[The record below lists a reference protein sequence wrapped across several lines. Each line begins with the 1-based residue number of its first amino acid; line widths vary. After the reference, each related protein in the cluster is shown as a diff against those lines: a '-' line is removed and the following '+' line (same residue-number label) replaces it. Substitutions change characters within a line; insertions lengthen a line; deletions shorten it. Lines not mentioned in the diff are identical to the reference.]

1 MIIEKVQGVA
11 ERETINGFR
20 FGTMGMGILEFGK
33 EVNHIVGGEEF
44 YNFFSLFTKEKN
56 EEGLRVLVEFAK
68 LDPRISVYEKKP
80 FGKSRKLVDTHDYN

>member
-1 MIIEKVQGVA
+1 
-11 ERETINGFR
+11 
-20 FGTMGMGILEFGK
+20 
-33 EVNHIVGGEEF
+33 VGGEEF